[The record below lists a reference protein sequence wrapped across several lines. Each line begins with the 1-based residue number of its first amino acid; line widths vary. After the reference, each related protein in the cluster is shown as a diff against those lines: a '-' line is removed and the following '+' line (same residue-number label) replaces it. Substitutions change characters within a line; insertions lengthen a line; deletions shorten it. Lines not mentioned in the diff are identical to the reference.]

1 VYLTPQYK
9 NEKKTIMKGQA
20 LDILVGAATI
30 AIGYTLAAV
39 IYSKLN
45 ASSVTKSA
53 MDISSAPVDMAM
65 AMQSQAV

>member
-1 VYLTPQYK
+1 
-9 NEKKTIMKGQA
+9 MKGQA

-53 MDISSAPVDMAM
+53 TDISSAPVDMAM

>member
-1 VYLTPQYK
+1 
-9 NEKKTIMKGQA
+9 MKGQA

-53 MDISSAPVDMAM
+53 TDISSAPVDMAM
-65 AMQSQAV
+65 AMQSSNG

>member
-1 VYLTPQYK
+1 
-9 NEKKTIMKGQA
+9 MKGQA